1 MRRSLFVNIKMK
13 GILILV
19 VGPSGSGK
27 GSLVAHLKQTHPEVV
42 FPVSCTTRAPREG
55 EKEGVHFYF
64 VSPEAFDAKAAAD
77 EFLEWAT
84 YGGNRYGTLKS
95 EIIPALD
102 AGKTV
107 VREVEIQGAEHIIQS
122 LPPENVA
129 SIYVDAGSWD
139 NLQKRILARAP
150 MSEAELALRRDR
162 YEKEI
167 LFATRAD
174 VTIQNSDGGLEQ
186 AKEAFVAAVE
196 QLRYNA

>member
-1 MRRSLFVNIKMK
+1 M
-13 GILILV
+13 

-27 GSLVAHLKQTHPEVV
+27 GSLVQHLKQTHPEVV

-55 EKEGVHFYF
+55 EQEGVHFYF
-64 VSPEAFDAKAAAD
+64 ITPEVFDTKVAAG

-95 EIIPALD
+95 EIIPALE

-107 VREVEIQGAEHIIQS
+107 VREVEIQGAEHIIQA
-122 LPPENVA
+122 LPPENLA
-129 SIYVDAGSWD
+129 SIFIDAGSWD
-139 NLQKRILARAP
+139 NLQKRILTRAP
-150 MSEAELALRRDR
+150 MGEAELALRRDR

-167 LFATRAD
+167 LFETRAD
-174 VTIQNSDGGLEQ
+174 VTIQNSDGDLDA